1 MDRGDWR
8 AIVHGGHKELDTT
21 VWLTHRNTI
30 FIKWGRR
37 YLDSL
42 GREWMVARK
51 DKWSFEELM
60 GRKVV
65 GNKIGLDVVLTSGLF
80 SCDKSQSSSVDENPG
95 EGIYD
100 SWISFGRSVFSKE
113 NSEITSPCIYC
124 ILQVYK
130 TFQVA
135 LLVKNP
141 PANSGDIRDADLIP
155 GLGRSSEGRHG
166 NTFRYC
172 CLENLMDRGAWR
184 AIVQQGRKKSDTTE
198 AT

>member
-1 MDRGDWR
+1 MIR
-8 AIVHGGHKELDTT
+8 VNLPQ
-21 VWLTHRNTI
+21 LMTI
-30 FIKWGRR
+30 Q
-37 YLDSL
+37 
-42 GREWMVARK
+42 GREFMTVEFLLE
-51 DKWSFEELM
+51 DLSL
-60 GRKVV
+60 V
-65 GNKIGLDVVLTSGLF
+65 
-80 SCDKSQSSSVDENPG
+80 
-95 EGIYD
+95 
-100 SWISFGRSVFSKE
+100 SKE

-124 ILQVYK
+124 ISQVYK

-155 GLGRSSEGRHG
+155 GLGRSSERRHG